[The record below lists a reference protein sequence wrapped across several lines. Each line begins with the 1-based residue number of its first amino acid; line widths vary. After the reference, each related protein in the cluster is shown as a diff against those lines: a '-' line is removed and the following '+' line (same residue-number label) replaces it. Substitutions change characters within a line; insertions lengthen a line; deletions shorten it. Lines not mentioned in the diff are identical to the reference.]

1 MKKYTTLSEELNQ
14 LSQERKEIIA
24 ARTSEIRLEEITLQ
38 HLGEKLGLSQ
48 SELAASLELSETEI
62 SDLESGH
69 GLELNTLRH
78 VVNALGGTMEIIIKL
93 HAFKN
98 AGILNPEISVF
109 NTVRKLREHRYGSV

>member
-48 SELAASLELSETEI
+48 SELVASLELSQREI
-62 SDLESGH
+62 SDLESGQ
-69 GLELNTLRH
+69 T
-78 VVNALGGTMEIIIKL
+78 
-93 HAFKN
+93 
-98 AGILNPEISVF
+98 
-109 NTVRKLREHRYGSV
+109 GSSFGVLTSLKVIASLCC